1 MRVALVD
8 IYFSARSG
16 SDLLSAAHMVEVSVR
31 EEYFSEAELL
41 HTHIL
46 EQYARTSADIYCD
59 TPCGSSLHEIAV
71 RVQLTELKSFN
82 SHNRLLSY
90 GRAVDGD
97 DTAYP
102 SYLVEEIFEL
112 FGA

>member
-1 MRVALVD
+1 MDVYLG
-8 IYFSARSG
+8 ARSG
-16 SDLLSAAHMVEVSVR
+16 SYLFGAAHVVEVTVR
-31 EEYFSEAELL
+31 EEYLSEAQLL
-41 HTHIL
+41 HTHIF
-46 EQYARTSADIYCD
+46 EQYARTSAYIYRNASRR
-59 TPCGSSLHEIAV
+59 SSLHEIAV